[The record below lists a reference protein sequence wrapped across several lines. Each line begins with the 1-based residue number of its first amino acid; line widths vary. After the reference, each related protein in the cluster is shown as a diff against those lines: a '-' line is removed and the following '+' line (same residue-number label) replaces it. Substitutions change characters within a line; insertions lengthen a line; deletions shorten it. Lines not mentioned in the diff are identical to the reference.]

1 MSATQAQL
9 DSIAYIA
16 WHDHRVLV
24 EESGHVIVGQA
35 DRPDLRNY
43 AGSGHAG
50 ALYTLAE
57 TAAGITA
64 DGVARPMGGFILLAA
79 AQVRYTRRAVGD
91 LQAEAVLDPAIDRQA
106 LAREFEASG
115 KGRARVAVTIRDPDH
130 EAVFEGHFDYAI
142 RRRKT

>member
-9 DSIAYIA
+9 DAIAYIA
-16 WHDHRVLV
+16 WHGHRVLAEGNGRALV
-24 EESGHVIVGQA
+24 SQA
-35 DRPDLRNY
+35 DRPDLHNY
-43 AGSGHAG
+43 AGTGHAG

-57 TAAGITA
+57 TAAGIAA

-91 LQAEAVLDPAIDRQA
+91 LQAEALLDPAIDQQA

-115 KGRARVAVTIRDPDH
+115 KGRARVAVTIRDP
-130 EAVFEGHFDYAI
+130 EREPVFEGQFDYAI